1 MKIWPG
7 SSKTPSSRA
16 GKIRHLLPGL
26 LLVGLT
32 GQALAQDLEPRRW
45 SHLPTGLNVIGVASA
60 YTDGDIYLD
69 PILLA
74 EDVTFEIYT
83 AGLGYVRTFEM
94 FGKSSRVDINVPYST
109 AHWNG
114 LVDGEYA
121 SRRQHGFMDPRVR
134 FSMNLYGAPALKG
147 KEYMAYRQQHPV
159 NTTIG
164 AAIAVTLP
172 LGVYDDDKLLNL
184 GRTRTVI
191 RPQIGVLHQRQK
203 WQVELT
209 GSVFLYQDNDE
220 FWEGNELEQ
229 DPMWFAQAHAIY
241 AIKPGWW
248 TSISA
253 GYAYDGEG
261 QVNGV
266 SKPLTSQRQ
275 LYLALSL
282 GVPISR
288 TQGLKFAWL
297 GSRTNTSAG
306 SDYDAFVVSWS
317 MNWGGK

>member
-109 AHWNG
+109 AHW
-114 LVDGEYA
+114 
-121 SRRQHGFMDPRVR
+121 
-134 FSMNLYGAPALKG
+134 
-147 KEYMAYRQQHPV
+147 
-159 NTTIG
+159 
-164 AAIAVTLP
+164 
-172 LGVYDDDKLLNL
+172 
-184 GRTRTVI
+184 
-191 RPQIGVLHQRQK
+191 
-203 WQVELT
+203 T
-209 GSVFLYQDNDE
+209 G
-220 FWEGNELEQ
+220 
-229 DPMWFAQAHAIY
+229 
-241 AIKPGWW
+241 
-248 TSISA
+248 
-253 GYAYDGEG
+253 
-261 QVNGV
+261 
-266 SKPLTSQRQ
+266 
-275 LYLALSL
+275 
-282 GVPISR
+282 
-288 TQGLKFAWL
+288 
-297 GSRTNTSAG
+297 
-306 SDYDAFVVSWS
+306 
-317 MNWGGK
+317 